1 MCGDILRQFGEYME
15 KTGLITKLNV
25 DMHLAMRAGDTV
37 KRDTIRYLLA
47 DIKYAEIAKNQ
58 PLDEAGILGVFAK
71 EVRQRQ
77 ESIDAFKAG
86 NRPDL
91 VAKEEAELAVVK
103 SYLPQPATHEEIIAV
118 ARRIIGEVGAK
129 SLAERGKVM
138 PKVIAELKGK
148 AGGAEIN
155 AVVTEL
161 LSAGK

>member
-1 MCGDILRQFGEYME
+1 ME
-15 KTGLITKLNV
+15 KMGLKAKLNE
-25 DMHLAMRAGDTV
+25 DMHQAMRAGDTV

-47 DIKYAEIAKNQ
+47 DVQNTEIAKNL
-58 PLDEAGILGVFAK
+58 PLDDAGILGVMAK

-86 NRPDL
+86 NRSDL

-103 SYLPQPATHEEIIAV
+103 SYLPQPVSHEEIVAV

-138 PKVIAELKGK
+138 PKVIAELRGK

-161 LSAGK
+161 LSLNK

>member
-1 MCGDILRQFGEYME
+1 
-15 KTGLITKLNV
+15 
-25 DMHLAMRAGDTV
+25 MRSGDTV

-47 DIKYAEIAKNQ
+47 DIKNTEIARNAEI
-58 PLDEAGILGVFAK
+58 DEAGILGVMAK

-103 SYLPQPATHEEIIAV
+103 SYLPQPATHEEIVAA

-129 SLAERGKVM
+129 SMAERGKVI

-148 AGGAEIN
+148 ASGQEIN

-161 LSAGK
+161 LSSK

>member
-1 MCGDILRQFGEYME
+1 ME
-15 KTGLITKLNV
+15 KTGLKAKLNE
-25 DMHLAMRAGDTV
+25 DMYEAMRAGNTV

-47 DIKYAEIAKNQ
+47 DIKNAEIAKNQ
-58 PLDEAGILGVFAK
+58 PLDDAGILGVMAK
-71 EVRQRQ
+71 EVRQHQ

-91 VAKEEAELAVVK
+91 VSKEEAELAVVK
-103 SYLPQPATHEEIIAV
+103 SYLPQPATHEEIVAV
-118 ARRIIGEVGAK
+118 ARRIISEVGAK

-148 AGGAEIN
+148 ASGQEIN

-161 LSAGK
+161 LSSNK